1 MPKPAHGLPVKSL
14 ISFILVCFLF
24 WNGNAN
30 FAVFSGFR
38 MEKITVLDKTFVP
51 YIRHEELM
59 KCIDRV
65 AEEINADFRGAEDVP
80 VILCILNGSIMFTG
94 ELMQRLDFPCQLV
107 STKMTS
113 YVGTSTTGEVKQ
125 MMPLT
130 ASVKGRRV
138 IVAEDIIDTGLTL
151 VALKKILMDEGAA
164 EVRVCSMLFKPEA
177 YRAEDKIDYIG
188 KSIPNRFILGFG
200 LDYNELGRNLRD
212 IYVLED

>member
-1 MPKPAHGLPVKSL
+1 
-14 ISFILVCFLF
+14 
-24 WNGNAN
+24 
-30 FAVFSGFR
+30 
-38 MEKITVLDKTFVP
+38 
-51 YIRHEELM
+51 M

-113 YVGTSTTGEVKQ
+113 YVGTSSTGDVKQ